1 MKNAYGHIIRWR
13 ERSRDY
19 AGQRFT
25 WDLFMLAGPGEDSR
39 GPDGKPLNQDN
50 ILASPDGL
58 WFDPEGRL
66 WIQTDMS
73 GSQLSSGPFGNNQ
86 MLVADPRTGE
96 LEALPHRSAGLR
108 GDRHCRDAGLP
119 YAVHQHPAPGEGST
133 ADNLLSTWPDG
144 PGRRPRSAT
153 VVITREDGRRLL

>member
-1 MKNAYGHIIRWR
+1 MKNAYGHII
-13 ERSRDY
+13 
-19 AGQRFT
+19 AGANAAATIGQRFT

-86 MLVADPRTGE
+86 MLVADR
-96 LEALPHRSAGLR
+96 A
-108 GDRHCRDAGLP
+108 
-119 YAVHQHPAPGEGST
+119 PA
-133 ADNLLSTWPDG
+133 N
-144 PGRRPRSAT
+144 
-153 VVITREDGRRLL
+153 

>member
-50 ILASPDGL
+50 ILASPDG
-58 WFDPEGRL
+58 D
-66 WIQTDMS
+66 
-73 GSQLSSGPFGNNQ
+73 
-86 MLVADPRTGE
+86 
-96 LEALPHRSAGLR
+96 
-108 GDRHCRDAGLP
+108 
-119 YAVHQHPAPGEGST
+119 QHP
-133 ADNLLSTWPDG
+133 
-144 PGRRPRSAT
+144 PGRRCPR
-153 VVITREDGRRLL
+153 RDQDGSPGVGRGQPGQR

>member
-1 MKNAYGHIIRWR
+1 RMAADVLGATKMDRPEWGAANPANGDVYFPLTNTTSRTVDYAANPRVKNAYGHIIRWR

-66 WIQTDMS
+66 WIQT
-73 GSQLSSGPFGNNQ
+73 
-86 MLVADPRTGE
+86 
-96 LEALPHRSAGLR
+96 
-108 GDRHCRDAGLP
+108 
-119 YAVHQHPAPGEGST
+119 
-133 ADNLLSTWPDG
+133 
-144 PGRRPRSAT
+144 
-153 VVITREDGRRLL
+153 